1 MLRETTPPAVES
13 VLSPDIPNDNSKEPT
28 RDESGIKMR
37 PTMKR
42 HVKKDEQGTKN
53 AFTKHLNNDTDE
65 WVQKTFGVANVFPLL
80 DEDIDINTL
89 SHLVRNAYL
98 NITTQ
103 PQYKV
108 LRTKPGFLWHV
119 EPTKETV
126 CDCDA
131 FAPAIS
137 STSMRQRMYTIARY
151 GGNRFI
157 LAVLFANICDIYA
170 NSGKLVYKQ
179 KNDRLTIVKDTIV
192 AGYTTSGL
200 WCTSTIP
207 SIVLGEKKVP
217 VDPYPDKHLTVWM
230 KTRGMGILEVDLSD
244 VNIEIRLRNEFPPEV
259 SHPKQII
266 RHMRTTLVQQNNV
279 AVIDNLIENVK
290 GALKKYKRSAKEKR
304 RKRDKRRKKKKV
316 KNNQIE

>member
-1 MLRETTPPAVES
+1 MLHETTPPVVKNTVSPTITDDNIKES
-13 VLSPDIPNDNSKEPT
+13 T
-28 RDESGIKMR
+28 RTENILKMR

-42 HVKKDEQGTKN
+42 HAKKDERDATN
-53 AFTKHLNNDTDE
+53 AFTKHLNNDTDD
-65 WVQKTFGVANVFPLL
+65 WVQKTFGVTNVFPLL
-80 DEDIDINTL
+80 HEDIDIDTL
-89 SHLVRNAYL
+89 SRLVRNAYL

-103 PQYKV
+103 PKYKV
-108 LRTKPGFLWHV
+108 LSTKPGFLWYV

-137 STSMRQRMYTIARY
+137 SASMRQRMYTIARY

-170 NSGKLVYKQ
+170 NSGKLVYKEN
-179 KNDRLTIVKDTIV
+179 NDHLTIVKDTIV
-192 AGYTTSGL
+192 VGYTTTGL

-244 VNIEIRLRNEFPPEV
+244 VNLEIRLHDDFPPEV

-279 AVIDNLIENVK
+279 AVIDTLIENVK
-290 GALKKYKRSAKEKR
+290 GALTTYKRSAKEKK
-304 RKRDKRRKKKKV
+304 RKRNKRRKNKKV
-316 KNNQIE
+316 KNSMQ